1 MQPQARFSYLVLS
14 FGTRLLLSCIFT
26 ASMLYRIQV
35 LQLDPL
41 QLVLVGTMLEAAAF
55 ALEIPTGVV
64 ADVYSRRLSV
74 VLGVAFL
81 GLGALSEVWLS
92 SFVGSLLAQVVWA
105 LGYTL
110 MSGATEAWITDEL
123 GVEAVEALFL
133 KAAQLNSIA
142 SLLGIG
148 LGVVLANIG
157 LVWPIVGGGLALV
170 GLAISIRW
178 FMPETQFSPAP
189 AAQRQSW
196 GRFGATLAHGWQTV
210 RGHPVLLSLMVMSAI
225 AGAAS
230 EGYDR
235 LWEAHLL
242 NNIGLPTLLDLQPV
256 TWFGAIA
263 ALGTLASL
271 VAVSVIKRLA
281 SNTTERS
288 IWLLRWQ
295 YGLLAAGLLGLA
307 FTQQFAVA
315 LFWIMLIRMLRQS
328 IQPLYSAWLNRLI
341 ESRSRA
347 TIISINSQ
355 ADAFGQIL
363 GGPIIGLIASRMGLP
378 AAFVAASCCLWP
390 MLVLLRRRQL
400 NRQ

>member
-1 MQPQARFSYLVLS
+1 MQPQARLIYLILEFSS
-14 FGTRLLLSCIFT
+14 RLLLSCIFT

-35 LQLDPL
+35 LGLDPL
-41 QLVLVGTMLEAAAF
+41 QLVLVGTVLEAAAF
-55 ALEIPTGVV
+55 SLEIPTGVI

-74 VLGVAFL
+74 VLGIAFL
-81 GLGALSEVWLS
+81 GLGALSEVWLG
-92 SFVGSLLAQVVWA
+92 SFIGSLLAQVVWA
-105 LGYTL
+105 LGYAL
-110 MSGATEAWITDEL
+110 ISGATEAWITDEI
-123 GVEAVEALFL
+123 GVEAVEPLFL

-142 SLLGIG
+142 SLVGIG
-148 LGVVLANIG
+148 VGVLLAKLGLR
-157 LVWPIVGGGLALV
+157 WPMISGGVGLV
-170 GLAISIRW
+170 GLALGMRW
-178 FMPETQFSPAP
+178 LMPETGFARAP
-189 AAQRQSW
+189 ATERQSW
-196 GRFGATLAHGWQTV
+196 GRFGATFSHGWQAV
-210 RGHPVLLSLMVMSAI
+210 RGQPVLMSLLLISAI

-242 NNIGLPTLLDLQPV
+242 TTIGLPTWLNWQPV

-263 ALGTLASL
+263 ALETLASL
-271 VAVSVIKRLA
+271 LAVSVIKRLA
-281 SNTTERS
+281 SNTSERS
-288 IWLLRWQ
+288 MWLLRWQ
-295 YGLLAAGLLGLA
+295 YGMLAVGLLGLA
-307 FTQQFAVA
+307 LAQQFAIA

-347 TIISINSQ
+347 TIISMTSQ

-400 NRQ
+400 IQQ

>member
-1 MQPQARFSYLVLS
+1 MQQQARLSYLVLS
-14 FGTRLLLSCIFT
+14 FSTRLMLSCIFT

-35 LQLDPL
+35 LGLDPL
-41 QLVLVGTMLEAAAF
+41 QLVLVGTVLEAAAF
-55 ALEIPTGVV
+55 GLEIPTGVV
-64 ADVYSRRLSV
+64 ADIYSRRLSV

-81 GLGALSEVWLS
+81 GLGALSEVWLG
-92 SFVGSLLAQVVWA
+92 SFVGSLLAQVVWS
-105 LGYTL
+105 LGYSL

-142 SLLGIG
+142 SLVGIGVGIG
-148 LGVVLANIG
+148 LARFGLA
-157 LVWPIVGGGLALV
+157 WPMISGGAALV
-170 GLAISIRW
+170 GLAFWMRW
-178 FMPETQFSPAP
+178 LMPETGFAP
-189 AAQRQSW
+189 AAAAERQSW
-196 GRFGATLAHGWQTV
+196 GRFGATLSHGWQAV
-210 RGHPVLLSLMVMSAI
+210 RIQPLLISLMLISAI

-242 NNIGLPTLLDLQPV
+242 TNIGLPTWLNWQPV

-271 VAVSVIKRLA
+271 LAVSVIKRLA
-281 SNTTERS
+281 SNTSERS
-288 IWLLRWQ
+288 MLLLRWQ

-307 FTQQFAVA
+307 FAQQFAVA

-347 TIISINSQ
+347 TIISMDSQ

-400 NRQ
+400 TK

>member
-1 MQPQARFSYLVLS
+1 MQPQARLSYLVLEFS
-14 FGTRLLLSCIFT
+14 TRLMLSCIFT

-41 QLVLVGTMLEAAAF
+41 QLVLVGTVLEAAAF

-81 GLGALSEVWLS
+81 GLGALSEVWLG
-92 SFVGSLLAQVVWA
+92 SFVGSLLAQLVWA

-123 GVEAVEALFL
+123 GVEAVEPLFL

-148 LGVVLANIG
+148 VGIVLARFG
-157 LVWPIVGGGLALV
+157 LVWPMISGGVALV
-170 GLAISIRW
+170 GLAFGLRW
-178 FMPETQFSPAP
+178 LMPETGFTPAP
-189 AAQRQSW
+189 VVERQSW
-196 GRFGATLAHGWQTV
+196 GRFGATLGHGWQAV
-210 RGHPVLLSLMVMSAI
+210 RVQPMLLSLLLISAI

-242 NNIGLPTLLDLQPV
+242 TTIGLPTWLNLQPV
-256 TWFGAIA
+256 TWFGIIA

-271 VAVSVIKRLA
+271 LAVSVVQRLA
-281 SNTTERS
+281 SNTSERS
-288 IWLLRWQ
+288 MWLLRWQ
-295 YGLLAAGLLGLA
+295 YGLLALGLLGLA
-307 FTQQFAVA
+307 FAQQFAIA

-363 GGPIIGLIASRMGLP
+363 GGPIIGLIASRIGLP

-390 MLVLLRRRQL
+390 MLVILRRGRLTKQ
-400 NRQ
+400 